1 MSEIK
6 AVLVHL
12 TIRIFPNT
20 RQDAEIT
27 EEVRLKKS
35 LGLGAGKWVK
45 NVFPD
50 EAFAD
55 IREKGG
61 EARRRHYDITLP
73 WEEGYR
79 LLPAGAHATYETE
92 MENFKTDFLTQ
103 VQLFERDYDSWISKS
118 KAMHNGTF
126 NPDLYPAWMIMKKHF
141 EFGVEYTPVPKAAHF
156 ITSGLAS
163 SAVAEMKADLETHNE
178 QRVKAAVKDTY
189 NRLLKPV
196 QDIAEKLVGKKP
208 IFRDSLIGNVK
219 EVLALIPQLNL
230 TGDKDLASLAK
241 QIETKFSNLDPEL
254 LRDDKAVRKEATKAA
269 KELVSRFGAIGKR
282 RFA

>member
-6 AVLVHL
+6 AVLVRL

-35 LGLGAGKWVK
+35 LGIGAGKWVK
-45 NVFPD
+45 HVFPD

-61 EARRRHYDITLP
+61 EARRRHYDLTLP

-79 LLPAGAHATYETE
+79 LLPAGAHTAYEKD
-92 MENFKTDFLTQ
+92 MEAFKTDFLAQ
-103 VQLFERDYDSWISKS
+103 VDAFRKDYPDWVKKS

-126 NPDLYPAWMIMKKHF
+126 NPDLYPEWLVMKKHF
-141 EFGVEYTPVPKAAHF
+141 EFGAEFSPVPKSSHF
-156 ITSGLAS
+156 ITGGIAKG
-163 SAVAEMKADLETHNE
+163 AIDDMREDLERRNAE
-178 QRVKAAVKDTY
+178 RVEAAVSDTW
-189 NRLLKPV
+189 NRLFTPV
-196 QDIAEKLVGKKP
+196 QKIAEKLAGKET
-208 IFRDSLIGNVK
+208 IFRDSLIENVK
-219 EVLALIPQLNL
+219 EVVALIPSLNL
-230 TGDKDLASLAK
+230 TNDTDLVRIAK
-241 QIETKFSNLDPEL
+241 EIEEKFAALDPEV
-254 LRDDKAVRKEATKAA
+254 LRENLDARKEASKAA
-269 KELVSRFGAIGKR
+269 KALVAQFGKIGKR